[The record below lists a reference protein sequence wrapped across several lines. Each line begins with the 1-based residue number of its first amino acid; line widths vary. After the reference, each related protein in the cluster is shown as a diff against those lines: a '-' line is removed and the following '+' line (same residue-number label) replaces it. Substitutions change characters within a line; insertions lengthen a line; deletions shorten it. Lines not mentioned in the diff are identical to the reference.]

1 MRPLY
6 ARWLIEVGD
15 CGWTGERQAA
25 DERGDGGNGPWQTA
39 ADLPPARLLFA
50 RNRPGAN
57 PERQHLATFI
67 KLEYDYLALLVLLKD

>member
-1 MRPLY
+1 MRPLC

-39 ADLPPARLLFA
+39 ADLPPARLF
-50 RNRPGAN
+50 
-57 PERQHLATFI
+57 
-67 KLEYDYLALLVLLKD
+67 YLHGTGPAQILKDNISPLLLNFDMIIWHY